1 MSNQSSKV
9 ISSGKGNFK
18 NAVPTIIGW
27 IIVLILFSLCQLV
40 LNYGSQ
46 ALEQSLS
53 EVTNIALKDAIK
65 MFIAGQPLET
75 IFASAGNDASFAI
88 TIVVCQLFLS
98 FTGLLLS
105 LVGLLLA
112 IAFILIIIAKIV
124 DNATLTE
131 SGIYGRNND
140 FRKFDL
146 TFDQI
151 LSIQQVKKSVI
162 IFYTN
167 EKGSKKRMAIYL
179 EEAKEFAEACNAQL
193 AAYKK

>member
-1 MSNQSSKV
+1 MSNQSSKIV
-9 ISSGKGNFK
+9 SSGKGSFK

-27 IIVLILFSLCQLV
+27 IIVLILFSICRLV

-46 ALEQSLS
+46 VLDQLLS
-53 EVTNIALKDAIK
+53 EVTSIGLEDAVK

-75 IFASAGNDASFAI
+75 IFAAAGDDASFAI
-88 TIVVCQLFLS
+88 TIVVLQLFLS
-98 FTGLLLS
+98 FMGLLLS
-105 LVGLLLA
+105 LTGILFA

-131 SGIYGRNND
+131 TGIYGRNND

-179 EEAKEFAEACNAQL
+179 EEAKEFAKACNAQL
-193 AAYKK
+193 EAYKK

>member
-1 MSNQSSKV
+1 MSNQTSKV
-9 ISSGKGNFK
+9 IATSKGKFK
-18 NAVPTIIGW
+18 NAIPAIVAW
-27 IIVLILFSLCQLV
+27 I
-40 LNYGSQ
+40 
-46 ALEQSLS
+46 
-53 EVTNIALKDAIK
+53 
-65 MFIAGQPLET
+65 
-75 IFASAGNDASFAI
+75 
-88 TIVVCQLFLS
+88 
-98 FTGLLLS
+98 
-105 LVGLLLA
+105 
-112 IAFILIIIAKIV
+112 ILIIITVIAHIALNKCLGEFANDSDLFAFAQIFVGFCKFLISLVMLIFAIAFTLMIIAHIV

-131 SGIYGRNND
+131 TGIYGRNND